1 MEILIYT
8 LCCLLVLSY
17 IYCKVLYIKIQN
29 NNQGIDYYKKKE
41 KEYDQ
46 KIQDLETNIKELLS
60 ELKKTNIELHDAH
73 RIINSNEYLHDSYE
87 ATNLKIEMS
96 KFSYENQKQE
106 ILSKSL
112 KDYFSKFIIWNESP
126 DKQNMI
132 GELFVYVKKNNIELY
147 DTK

>member
-1 MEILIYT
+1 MEILMYT

-60 ELKKTNIELHDAH
+60 ELKKTDIELHDAH
-73 RIINSNEYLHDSYE
+73 RIINSNEYVSIAYE
-87 ATNLKIEMS
+87 RVILKTIMS
-96 KFSYENQKQE
+96 KFSYENEKN
-106 ILSKSL
+106 LLLNKFM
-112 KDYFSKFIIWNESP
+112 KDCISDFIIWNESP

-132 GELFVYVKKNNIELY
+132 GELFVYVKKE
-147 DTK
+147 

>member
-1 MEILIYT
+1 MENILIILISSFIFLFIILLLGFKQELNKYKKEIL
-8 LCCLLVLSY
+8 
-17 IYCKVLYIKIQN
+17 
-29 NNQGIDYYKKKE
+29 E
-41 KEYDQ
+41 KEL
-46 KIQDLETNIKELLS
+46 KIEDLELNITELYS

-73 RIINSNEYLHDSYE
+73 RIINSNEYIHDSYD

-112 KDYFSKFIIWNESP
+112 RDYFSKFIIWNESP

-132 GELFVYVKKNNIELY
+132 GELFVYVKKE
-147 DTK
+147 

>member
-17 IYCKVLYIKIQN
+17 IFCKVLYIKLQN
-29 NNQGIDYYKKKE
+29 NNQWIDYYKRKE
-41 KEYDQ
+41 KEYEQ
-46 KIQDLETNIKELLS
+46 KIEDLEINVKELLS
-60 ELKKTNIELHDAH
+60 ELKKTDIELHDEH
-73 RIINSNEYLHDSYE
+73 RIINSNEYIHDSYD

-112 KDYFSKFIIWNESP
+112 RDYFSKFIIWNESP

-132 GELFVYVKKNNIELY
+132 GELFVYVKKE
-147 DTK
+147 

>member
-17 IYCKVLYIKIQN
+17 IFCKAFYIKLQN
-29 NNQGIDYYKKKE
+29 NNQGIDYYKRKE
-41 KEYDQ
+41 KEYNQ
-46 KIQDLETNIKELLS
+46 KIEDLEINIKELLS
-60 ELKKTNIELHDAH
+60 ELKKTDIELHDAH
-73 RIINSNEYLHDSYE
+73 RLINSNEYIHDSFE
-87 ATNLKIEMS
+87 ATNLKIEMC

-112 KDYFSKFIIWNESP
+112 RDYFSKFIIWNESP

-132 GELFVYVKKNNIELY
+132 GELFVYVKKE
-147 DTK
+147 

>member
-60 ELKKTNIELHDAH
+60 ELKKTNI
-73 RIINSNEYLHDSYE
+73 
-87 ATNLKIEMS
+87 
-96 KFSYENQKQE
+96 
-106 ILSKSL
+106 
-112 KDYFSKFIIWNESP
+112 
-126 DKQNMI
+126 
-132 GELFVYVKKNNIELY
+132 
-147 DTK
+147 